1 MKNGHQEKDL
11 HFINHKEKKMN
22 KFLEAIETVNRWI
35 LGDRRD
41 GDDRRVKKSRRKNT
55 KRKSV
60 RRKSK

>member
-1 MKNGHQEKDL
+1 MKSGHQEKGSVC
-11 HFINHKEKKMN
+11 IKHKGKKMN

-55 KRKSV
+55 KRKTV

>member
-1 MKNGHQEKDL
+1 
-11 HFINHKEKKMN
+11 MN
-22 KFLEAIETVNRWI
+22 KFLEAIDTVNRWI

-41 GDDRRVKKSRRKNT
+41 GDDSRVKKSRRKDT